1 MLRKLL
7 KFDFRSLY
15 RPFVLTWAAAVA
27 LALISRLT
35 LFYPE
40 PVPSKTDSAFALLAL
55 YGYLAS
61 LVALT
66 AVAAVLVIQR
76 FWKGIWGAEG
86 YLTHTLPVR
95 AWQILL
101 SKLIVAVTLLFVS
114 ILVGVGS
121 FFLLLPLGDPQFEAL
136 NQNFWALFQS
146 LAGPPALTLLTL
158 LLSIL
163 CDVVRGCLLLYLA
176 MSIGHLFH
184 RFHLAI
190 SAGAYLAILFLSNQV
205 IALLE
210 RLYLPE
216 GQLAFAMGVI
226 NGSAGPISVVVPEHA
241 APALAASV
249 AVSLVISALYFFP
262 AAYLLEKKLNLE

>member
-7 KFDFRSLY
+7 KYDFRSLY

-35 LFYPE
+35 IFYPE
-40 PVPSKTDSAFALLAL
+40 PVPSKTDVFFSLLFL

-101 SKLIVAVTLLFVS
+101 SKLVVAVTLLFVS

-121 FFLLLPLGDPQFEAL
+121 FFLLLPLGDSQFEAL
-136 NQNFWALFQS
+136 NQSFQALFQS
-146 LAGPPALTLLTL
+146 LAGPPALTLL
-158 LLSIL
+158 LSLL
-163 CDVVRGCLLLYLA
+163 CDLVRGCLLLYLA
-176 MSIGHLFH
+176 MAIGHLFH
-184 RFHLAI
+184 RFRLA
-190 SAGAYLAILFLSNQV
+190 
-205 IALLE
+205 
-210 RLYLPE
+210 
-216 GQLAFAMGVI
+216 
-226 NGSAGPISVVVPEHA
+226 
-241 APALAASV
+241 
-249 AVSLVISALYFFP
+249 
-262 AAYLLEKKLNLE
+262 

>member
-7 KFDFRSLY
+7 KYDFRSLY

-35 LFYPE
+35 IFYPE
-40 PVPSKTDSAFALLAL
+40 PVPSKTDVFFSLLFL

-101 SKLIVAVTLLFVS
+101 SKLVVAVTLLFVS

-121 FFLLLPLGDPQFEAL
+121 FFLLLPLGDSQFEAL
-136 NQNFWALFQS
+136 NQSFQALFQS
-146 LAGPPALTLLTL
+146 LAGPPALTLL
-158 LLSIL
+158 LSLL
-163 CDVVRGCLLLYLA
+163 CDLVRGCLLLYLA
-176 MSIGHLFH
+176 MAIGHLFH
-184 RFHLAI
+184 RFRLAI
-190 SAGAYLAILFLSNQV
+190 SAGAYLAILFLSSQAV
-205 IALLE
+205 TLLE

-216 GQLAFAMGVI
+216 GRVLFSLGVV
-226 NGSAGPISVVVPEHA
+226 NSGEGSAAVITSEHA
-241 APALAASV
+241 ALALAVSA

-262 AAYLLEKKLNLE
+262 TAYLLEKKLNLE

>member
-7 KFDFRSLY
+7 KYDFRSLY
-15 RPFVLTWAAAVA
+15 RPFVLTWAAAAAA

-86 YLTHTLPVR
+86 YLAHTLPVR

-101 SKLIVAVTLLFVS
+101 SKLIAAVTFLLAS

-121 FFLLLPLGDPQFEAL
+121 FFLLLPLGDPQFETL
-136 NQNFWALFQS
+136 NQSFRALFQS
-146 LAGPPALTLLTL
+146 LSGPPALTL

-176 MSIGHLFH
+176 MAIGHLFH
-184 RFHLAI
+184 RFRLAI
-190 SAGAYLAILFLSNQV
+190 SAGAYLAILFLSSQV

-216 GQLAFAMGVI
+216 GRVFFSLGVVS
-226 NGSAGPISVVVPEHA
+226 GGAGPATVITSEHA
-241 APALAASV
+241 AMALAISA

-262 AAYLLEKKLNLE
+262 TAYLLEKKLNLE

>member
-7 KFDFRSLY
+7 KYDFRSLY
-15 RPFVLTWAAAVA
+15 RPFVLTWAAAAA
-27 LALISRLT
+27 LALIARFT

-86 YLTHTLPVR
+86 YLAHTLPVR
-95 AWQILL
+95 GWQILL
-101 SKLIVAVTLLFVS
+101 SKLIAAVAMLFAS

-136 NQNFWALFQS
+136 NQSFQALFQS
-146 LAGPPALTLLTL
+146 LAGPPALTL

-176 MSIGHLFH
+176 MTIGHLFR

-226 NGSAGPISVVVPEHA
+226 NGSAGPISVVVPKHA
-241 APALAASV
+241 ALALAVSA

>member
-7 KFDFRSLY
+7 KYDFRSLY
-15 RPFVLTWAAAVA
+15 RPFVLTWSAAVA
-27 LALISRLT
+27 LALFARFT

-40 PVPSKTDSAFALLAL
+40 PVPSKTDAAFALLAL

-76 FWKGIWGAEG
+76 FWRGIWGAEG

-101 SKLIVAVTLLFVS
+101 SKLIAAVTLLFAS

-121 FFLLLPLGDPQFEAL
+121 FFLLLPLGDPRFEAL
-136 NQNFWALFQS
+136 NQSFRALFQS
-146 LAGPPALTLLTL
+146 LAGPSALTL

-176 MSIGHLFH
+176 MAIGHLFR
-184 RFHLAI
+184 RFRLAI
-190 SAGAYLAILFLSNQV
+190 SAGAYLAILFLSSQV
-205 IALLE
+205 IVLLE

-216 GQLAFAMGVI
+216 GRVFFSVGMVSGGV
-226 NGSAGPISVVVPEHA
+226 GPTAVITSEHA
-241 APALAASV
+241 ALALAVSA
-249 AVSLVISALYFFP
+249 AVSLVISALYFFL